1 MYIYRIGREGSI
13 INTVTE
19 KLLIDKLECV
29 LERLAIYT
37 IKGWN
42 SFDEKE
48 NTLGYIRQGWEAA
61 KEAGLQDTEIFRRYT
76 EILNLI
82 DNK

>member
-1 MYIYRIGREGSI
+1 MARVISSQV
-13 INTVTE
+13 NE
-19 KLLIDKLECV
+19 KILVDVLECV

-82 DNK
+82 DNN

>member
-1 MYIYRIGREGSI
+1 MYRIGREGSI
-13 INTVTE
+13 INTVNE
-19 KLLIDKLECV
+19 KLLIDQLECE

-42 SFDEKE
+42 YSDEK
-48 NTLGYIRQGWEAA
+48 NNVLDCLRLRYQQA

-76 EILNLI
+76 EILELI
-82 DNK
+82 DNN